1 MTSIKKLVYR
11 IWFVFRK
18 GVAVIRR
25 DGLVKG
31 LKRAWEVFKKAQTF
45 ELIEAATTLFD
56 IKGMRYA
63 TRKDR
68 IALKILPDPQV
79 SVIIPVLNGLD
90 YVRECIDS
98 LYASRVNA
106 SYEVIV
112 IDQKS
117 TDGTR
122 QLLRNYASR
131 FENFTLIE
139 NPENVGFA
147 RAMNQGASVAKGQYL
162 VLANSDLIFTHGWL
176 DPLLQAVQQDPEI
189 GIISPV
195 TNYVGEGPQLDLEAV
210 GIKPHE
216 ANSYAEKA
224 ANRHQELDA
233 VDRLVFFCVLIRKNI
248 YDLLGGLANIYS
260 LGNYEDDDFCLRAR
274 LAGYKLRIA
283 CNSFVFHYG
292 SKTFIRQKIDYKK
305 VMQRNEKIFFQRV
318 ADFTVAS
325 PLHSVAIQPLT
336 DVSVIVRTKDRPF
349 FLKQALAS
357 LANQTYRNFEAVIV
371 NDSLSDISHIV
382 EAYQKYLCIK
392 VVQNQSRG
400 RGAALNRG
408 LAEAKGPWITYL
420 DDDDLLYPTHLENL
434 ILALRLDPQV
444 SLTYTD
450 ANKSL
455 SWVNEDQGHIVVLAR
470 ERFDQRNFSYD
481 DLLFDNWIPIMSYMH
496 RLEDARTLG
505 GYDETLEVFEDWDFL
520 LRLAKDAQVR
530 RVPRITC
537 EYRLRFGKQLDDS
550 TLRDRE
556 KALAYRKII
565 YERYPVQDQRVID
578 YRKLLIRIVSSQIE
592 TVQKIL
598 SSPLPDLQK
607 NFLVAA
613 GLGGFPAL
621 REVVELEAD
630 AMGEVI
636 RDVLPR

>member
-1 MTSIKKLVYR
+1 MMLIKNLVYR
-11 IWFVFRK
+11 VWFVFRK
-18 GVAVIRR
+18 GVVVLRR

-31 LKRAWEVFKKAQTF
+31 LSRGWEVLRKAQTF

-56 IKGMRYA
+56 IKGRRY
-63 TRKDR
+63 TSRKDR

-79 SVIIPVLNGLD
+79 SIIIPVLNGLD

-98 LYASRVNA
+98 LYASRVSA
-106 SYEVIV
+106 SYEVIA

-122 QLLRNYASR
+122 QLLRDYASR
-131 FENFTLIE
+131 FENFALIE

-147 RAMNQGASVAKGQYL
+147 RAMNQGASIAKGQYL

-176 DPLLQAVQQDPEI
+176 DPLLQAVQKDPEI

-195 TNYVGEGPQLDLEAV
+195 TNYVGEGPQLDPEAI
-210 GIKPHE
+210 GLKSHE
-216 ANSYAEKA
+216 ANAYAEKA
-224 ANRHQELDA
+224 ALRDQGINV

-248 YDLLGGLANIYS
+248 YDLLGGLANIYA

-274 LAGYKLRIA
+274 LAGYKLQIA
-283 CNSFVFHYG
+283 RNSFVFHYG

-318 ADFTVAS
+318 ADFTVAP
-325 PLHSVAIQPLT
+325 PLHSAAIQPLT
-336 DVSVIVRTKDRPF
+336 DVSVIIRTKDRPF

-371 NDSLSDISHIV
+371 NDGFSNISHIV
-382 EAYQKYLCIK
+382 EAYQKHLCIK
-392 VVQNQSRG
+392 VVQNQSKG

-434 ILALRLDPQV
+434 VSTLSVEPQV
-444 SLTYTD
+444 GLAYTD

-455 SWVNEDQGHIVVLAR
+455 SWVDEKQEHFVALAR

-496 RLEDARTLG
+496 RLEDALLLG

-520 LRLAKDAQVR
+520 LRLTKNVKVY

-578 YRKLLIRIVSSQIE
+578 YRELLIRIVSSQLE

-613 GLGGFPAL
+613 SLGGFPAL
-621 REVVELEAD
+621 REVVELDAD
-630 AMGEVI
+630 VI
-636 RDVLPR
+636 GG